1 MEKIKTQ
8 TEKVS
13 GRFGVTLAFMAILLA
28 FSAANLTAQGYWPDY
43 DFKAANADG
52 DTLYYR
58 ITSSSAP
65 YTVAVTRCHD
75 SVYHTLPSPTTTWE
89 MGQPGFLYPVFD
101 YDSMITVPSSV
112 SHGGVTYA
120 VTAVDKEAFYN
131 QKGLNTVILPPSV
144 ETVDTG
150 AFCRSSLHN
159 IVMPNVKYI
168 NYYAFNSTSSL
179 MHVDLP
185 SCLTY
190 LGDLAFSSSAL
201 SEVEIPAGVT
211 VLPYMAFAYC
221 PLTRITL
228 HEGLE
233 VIDYEAIPP
242 TYLDSIVF
250 PSTLRKLALGNPY
263 LVDPDD
269 PTSDILCHYVEFKP
283 NTNPLELYDYCFSGF
298 RHLTSI
304 SLPVN
309 TVKMGHSCFA
319 SSGIEQITIPSSI
332 DTIPEY
338 CFEGCPNLN
347 YVVLPQQL
355 AVIDK
360 YAFSATSMLT
370 QIAIPASVTSIGKKA
385 FFTSAGEGLR
395 VLDIYCETPPAINGG
410 DGYPTFSKQG
420 TIYVRVPC
428 GKTAEYQSAPG
439 WSNYSNLVYEECVG
453 LEEYAPAD
461 FKVYPNPASDYVN
474 VQCTMYNVQIEV
486 ETVEVLDI
494 YGKLVHTE
502 NVTGN
507 PILVNV
513 SNLPAGVYVLRVTDA
528 DGKEYHRK
536 IVRK

>member
-13 GRFGVTLAFMAILLA
+13 GRFGSAFAMMAILLA

-263 LVDPDD
+263 LVDPYDS
-269 PTSDILCHYVEFKP
+269 TSDILCHYVEFKP
-283 NTNPLELYDYCFSGF
+283 NTNPLELYDYCFKDF

-304 SLPVN
+304 TLPGN

-332 DTIPEY
+332 DTIPKY
-338 CFEGCPNLN
+338 CFEGCTALSH
-347 YVVLPQQL
+347 VVMPQQL
-355 AVIDK
+355 AFIDQG
-360 YAFSATSMLT
+360 AFRETPQLRE
-370 QIAIPASVTSIGKKA
+370 IDIPASVQSIGRNA
-385 FFTSAGEGLR
+385 FYTYPERGLEH
-395 VLDIYCETPPAINGG
+395 VNCYSETPPSIFGN
-410 DGYPTFSKQG
+410 TFSKG
-420 TIYVRVPC
+420 DTIFVRVPC
-428 GKTAEYQSAPG
+428 GKTAAYQSASG
-439 WSNYSNLVYEECVG
+439 WNSYSNLVFEECVG
-453 LEEYAPAD
+453 VEEHDPAD
-461 FKVYPNPASDYVN
+461 FKVYPNPADDVLFVELRGGAGIANIGLYDLQGRAVGTRFIASATGASATVN
-474 VQCTMYNVQIEV
+474 MR
-486 ETVEVLDI
+486 DI
-494 YGKLVHTE
+494 
-502 NVTGN
+502 
-507 PILVNV
+507 
-513 SNLPAGVYVLRVTDA
+513 PAGVYVLRVTDM
-528 DGKEYHRK
+528 DGKEYHQK

>member
-1 MEKIKTQ
+1 MKKKITQ
-8 TEKVS
+8 RKRIR
-13 GRFGVTLAFMAILLA
+13 GYFGTALALLLSL
-28 FSAANLTAQGYWPDY
+28 FTGSLSAQNPYPDY
-43 DFKAANADG
+43 DFMIANADG

-58 ITSSSAP
+58 ITSATAP

-75 SVYHTLPSPTTTWE
+75 SVFHTLPLPQSSGE
-89 MGQPGFLYPVFD
+89 IGQPGFLYPVYD
-101 YDSMITVPSSV
+101 YDSLITIPSSV
-112 SHGGVTYA
+112 TYQGQTYS
-120 VTAVDKEAFYN
+120 VKSIDKEAFYY
-131 QKGLNTVILPPSV
+131 QKGMHTVVLPASV
-144 ETVDTG
+144 ETIDTG
-150 AFCRSSLHN
+150 AFYGSTLHQ
-159 IVMPNVKYI
+159 IMMSPNVTRI
-168 NYYAFNSTSSL
+168 NYGAFLSTPLESI
-179 MHVDLP
+179 DLP
-185 SCLTY
+185 TVLTY
-190 LGDLAFSSSAL
+190 IGDFAFSYSSL

-211 VLPYMAFAYC
+211 VLPYGAFQGC
-221 PLTRITL
+221 PLTKITF
-228 HEGLE
+228 HEGLQE
-233 VIDYEAIPP
+233 IEQLAFSARYID
-242 TYLDSIVF
+242 TLVF
-250 PSTLRKLALGNPY
+250 PRSLQKIALGDGLSYENEDY
-263 LVDPDD
+263 
-269 PTSDILCHYVEFKP
+269 SCRYIEFQAGA
-283 NTNPLELYDYCFSGF
+283 NPLELADFCFTGLNHLETLILSDNIVRLGHYCFEK
-298 RHLTSI
+298 TAI
-304 SLPVN
+304 SSV
-309 TVKMGHSCFA
+309 V
-319 SSGIEQITIPSSI
+319 IPPQV

-355 AVIDK
+355 AVIDN
-360 YAFSATSMLT
+360 YAFSATPMLT

-474 VQCTMYNVQIEV
+474 VQCTMNNVQIEV

-507 PILVNV
+507 PIRVNV
-513 SNLPAGVYVLRVTDA
+513 SNLPAGVYVLRVTDG
-528 DGKEYHRK
+528 DGKEYRQK